1 MQPAKALLEVRDLK
15 VHFPITR
22 GVVLARQ
29 VGEIKAVDG
38 VSFSIAKGETLGLV
52 GESGSGKTT
61 VGRSLVGLQP
71 PTAGSVLLQ
80 GEDFLALKGEA
91 LKQTRRRVQM
101 VFQDPYAA
109 LNPRMRVGDIVGEP
123 LEVRGGMSKA
133 AVRARVAE
141 LLDLVGL
148 NPVHASRFPHEF
160 SGGQRQR
167 VGIARALSLDPEVI
181 VCDEAIASLDVS
193 IQAQIVNLLEELQGR
208 LGLAYLF
215 IAHDL
220 SMVSHI
226 SDRVAV
232 MYLGKIMEL
241 ADEATIHGRPLH
253 PYTQAL
259 ISAVPLPDPDIE
271 EARQRIILKGDI
283 PSPAN
288 PPQGCVFSSRCQR
301 RSELCVREAPD
312 YSEVSPGHFLAC
324 HHPGPA
330 E

>member
-1 MQPAKALLEVRDLK
+1 MATALLQLDDLK
-15 VHFPITR
+15 TYFPIRR
-22 GVVLARQ
+22 GGVFGRKLGDV
-29 VGEIKAVDG
+29 KAVDG
-38 VSFSIAKGETLGLV
+38 VSFTIAKGETLGLV

-61 VGRSLVGLQP
+61 VGRTLVGLQAA
-71 PTAGSVLLQ
+71 TAGRVRLE
-80 GEDFLALKGEA
+80 GTDFLALRGEA
-91 LKQTRRRVQM
+91 LKQARQRVQM

-123 LEVRGGMSKA
+123 LEVRGGLSRP
-133 AVRARVAE
+133 VLRERVVG

-148 NPVHASRFPHEF
+148 DPALAGRYPHEF

-167 VGIARALSLDPEVI
+167 IGIARALALEPDLI

-193 IQAQIVNLLEELQGR
+193 IQAQIVNLLVDLQAR

-220 SMVSHI
+220 SMVGHI

-241 ADEATIHGRPLH
+241 ADAKTILEQPQH

-259 ISAVPLPDPDIE
+259 ISAVPLPDPVLE
-271 EARQRIILKGDI
+271 ESRQRVILKGDI
-283 PSPAN
+283 PSPSN
-288 PPQGCVFSSRCQR
+288 PPKGCVFSTRCPK
-301 RSELCVREAPD
+301 RSPLCSEAVPR
-312 YSEVSPGHFLAC
+312 YRQLTPGHFIAC
-324 HHPGPA
+324 HHPDIA
-330 E
+330 A